1 MDDLYFYLYMEER
14 LARIENK
21 LDIILNKLETN
32 VEANC
37 EKMVDHITF
46 VETLYER
53 VKNPVG
59 FLCHKINYYIG
70 NEQYSLE

>member
-1 MDDLYFYLYMEER
+1 MEER

-21 LDIILNKLETN
+21 LDLILEKLETN

-37 EKMVDHITF
+37 EKMADHITF
-46 VETLYER
+46 VETIYER
-53 VKNPVG
+53 VKNPLG
-59 FLCHKINYYIG
+59 FLCNKVNYYIG

>member
-1 MDDLYFYLYMEER
+1 MEER

-21 LDIILNKLETN
+21 LDLILEKLETN

-37 EKMVDHITF
+37 EKMADHITF

-53 VKNPVG
+53 VKNPIG